1 MVYCYIPRFLLKKL
15 IFVEKIWMLLV
26 VMLILRYNTIININ
40 YL

>member
-1 MVYCYIPRFLLKKL
+1 MVYCYILRFLLKKL